1 MSTAAASRWGSTGS
15 RTRSG
20 EAGVLYLALLFS
32 VVLIGIVTAVAVPLW
47 RTVVQREKEAELL
60 FRLGEFDKAI
70 AAYQATHKRLP
81 QKLEDL
87 LEDKTQLAT
96 RRYLRRIYPDPMTG
110 KADWV
115 LEYQVDRTGTPSGIK
130 DVHSRSEAIGF
141 KRIRGKGERHRDW

>member
-15 RTRSG
+15 RTGSG
-20 EAGVLYLALLFS
+20 ETGILYLALLFS
-32 VVLIGIVTAVAVPLW
+32 IVLIGIATAVAAPVW
-47 RTVVQREKEAELL
+47 RTLVQREKEAELL
-60 FRLGEFDKAI
+60 FRLNEFDRAI
-70 AAYQATHKRLP
+70 TAYQAVHKRFP

-115 LEYQVDRTGTPSGIK
+115 LEYQVDTAGVPSGIK
-130 DVHSRSEAIGF
+130 DVRSRSTDVGF
-141 KRIRGKGERHRDW
+141 KRFRGKGERYQDW

>member
-15 RTRSG
+15 RTGSG
-20 EAGVLYLALLFS
+20 EAGILYLALLFS
-32 VVLIGIVTAVAVPLW
+32 IVLIGIATAVAAPVW
-47 RTVVQREKEAELL
+47 RTLVQREKEAELL
-60 FRLGEFDKAI
+60 FRLNEFDRAI
-70 AAYQATHKRLP
+70 SAYQAVHKRFP

-115 LEYQVDRTGTPSGIK
+115 LEYQVDRAGVASGIK
-130 DVHSRSEAIGF
+130 DVRSRSTDVGF
-141 KRIRGKGERHRDW
+141 KRIRGKGERYRDW